1 MRSNSLRIVIRQGN
15 GTSHRCKSGEDFGE
29 EFSIFCSKTCVKLCE
44 ITVQQFLR
52 NPALFDFEKELILP

>member
-1 MRSNSLRIVIRQGN
+1 MVLIVVIVR
-15 GTSHRCKSGEDFGE
+15 GTKCLTACKSGEDFGE